1 MNNTQDRRISTMNIS
16 LNQYVLL
23 EEIGRGA
30 HGIVY
35 QGYHK
40 EKPDEIVAVKI
51 IDNTG
56 NIDSLLVEPNL
67 LYQLNENKQNK
78 QNIQNIIELKD
89 YFIHEGKLIL
99 VTEYIDGIT
108 VESYLEE
115 RGKLSTTEVI
125 TFLTQMANALDH
137 AHGKNIIHRDIKLSN
152 ILVTGDKQNRRFV
165 LVDFGISR
173 MAEGI
178 QTIKRVA
185 GTYHYMAP
193 EQLRGRPC
201 EQSDLWALGVC
212 TYNLLTGI
220 KPFEGDTEQDL
231 SKKILLSI
239 PQPPSEVLEEINPD
253 FEYILFHLLEKDLV
267 NRTASANALLDE
279 LKNCSNSTVTK
290 YIPDKNFKSKTSLP
304 TWEKKEKAEIKKH
317 WKRFWIYAVL
327 SSLLCSIQEVML
339 LGGLIVFYL
348 GQAKENSLKTFI
360 GIFLMFVGLIVSFLI
375 PNILDPVIYGV
386 IYPVLA
392 YISGGDIINFSRL
405 IHFFDLVLLLF
416 PMYNLTKIRQLR
428 ESLLLHKTLR
438 EASQDINKII
448 QLLKSFVDRN
458 WGNMNLR
465 QKYIEL
471 LLLNGQVEEAIVEAK
486 LALEVDPYNIGVT
499 LLLAN
504 SYFDV
509 GLYEESKQVCD
520 YYLAISSY
528 SFEFSDLKERCQL
541 NMNKQ
546 S

>member
-1 MNNTQDRRISTMNIS
+1 MNNTQDRRISTMNIP

-56 NIDSLLVEPNL
+56 NIDSLLVEPDL
-67 LYQLNENKQNK
+67 LSRLNHP
-78 QNIQNIIELKD
+78 NIVNLKD

-108 VESYLEE
+108 IQSYLEE

-125 TFLTQMANALDH
+125 TFLTQIADALVH
-137 AHGKNIIHRDIKLSN
+137 AHANNIIHRDIKLSN

-212 TYNLLTGI
+212 TYSLLTGI

-231 SKKILLSI
+231 SKNILLSI

-253 FEYILFHLLEKDLV
+253 FEYILFHLLEKELV
-267 NRTASANALLDE
+267 NRTASANALLYE
-279 LKNCSNSTVTK
+279 LKEWSNSAVTK
-290 YIPDKNFKSKTSLP
+290 YIPDKDFKSKTSLP
-304 TWEKKEKAEIKKH
+304 TWEKKERAELKKK
-317 WKRFWIYAVL
+317 WIRFWIYATL
-327 SSLLCSIQEVML
+327 AGLPNIFHFAMS
-339 LGGLIVFYL
+339 LGGLIIFYV
-348 GQAKENSLKTFI
+348 GQEKENRLKTFA
-360 GIFLMFVGLIVSFLI
+360 GIFIMLASFFVLLVTLRIIL
-375 PNILDPVIYGV
+375 NIFGML
-386 IYPVLA
+386 
-392 YISGGDIINFSRL
+392 GGDETAAE
-405 IHFFDLVLLLF
+405 FFLSIFLGIASWGNVVF
-416 PMYNLTKIRQLR
+416 IYIAVRYLTQIKNLR
-428 ESLLLHKTLR
+428 ESLILHKILR
-438 EASQDINKII
+438 EASQDISRII
-448 QLLKSFVDRN
+448 QLLKSFVDAN

-471 LLLNGQVEEAIVEAK
+471 LIFNGQVEEAIVEAK
-486 LALEVDPYNIGVT
+486 LALEVDPYNFGVT

-504 SYFDV
+504 GYFEV
-509 GLYEESKQVCD
+509 GLYEECKQVCD
-520 YYLAISSY
+520 YYLAISTY

-541 NMNKQ
+541 NMDK
-546 S
+546 

>member
-108 VESYLEE
+108 VQSYLEE

-212 TYNLLTGI
+212 TYTLLTGI

-239 PQPPSEVLEEINPD
+239 PQPPSEVLEEIDPN
-253 FEYILFHLLEKDLV
+253 FEYIIFHLLEKELA

-279 LKNCSNSTVTK
+279 LKNWSNLAVTK
-290 YIPDKNFKSKTSLP
+290 YIPNKDFKSKTSLP

-317 WKRFWIYAVL
+317 WRRFWIYLVAL
-327 SSLLCSIQEVML
+327 YILLGSIFQQIMS

-348 GQAKENSLKTFI
+348 GQAKQNNLKTFI
-360 GIFLMFVGLIVSFLI
+360 GIFLMFVALFVDFPIKGILSSAVDQLYSVLLNTSGVNIRYAVISLQVFNLVLFLI
-375 PNILDPVIYGV
+375 P
-386 IYPVLA
+386 
-392 YISGGDIINFSRL
+392 
-405 IHFFDLVLLLF
+405 IHH
-416 PMYNLTKIRQLR
+416 LTKIRNLR

-438 EASQDINKII
+438 EASQDISKII
-448 QLLKSFVDRN
+448 QLLKSFVDIN
-458 WGNMNLR
+458 SGNMNLR

-471 LLLNGQVEEAIVEAK
+471 LLFNSQVEEAIVEAK
-486 LALEVDPYNIGVT
+486 LALEVDPYNFGVT

-504 SYFDV
+504 SYFEI
-509 GLYEESKQVCD
+509 GLYEECKQVCD
-520 YYLAISSY
+520 YYLAISTY
-528 SFEFSDLKERCQL
+528 SFEFSALKEKCQL
-541 NMNKQ
+541 NMDK
-546 S
+546 

>member
-1 MNNTQDRRISTMNIS
+1 MNNNHNRRISTMNIP

-56 NIDSLLVEPNL
+56 NLDSLLVEPDL
-67 LYQLNENKQNK
+67 LSRLNHP
-78 QNIQNIIELKD
+78 NIIGLKD

-99 VTEYIDGIT
+99 VTEYIYGNT
-108 VESYLEE
+108 LQSYLEE
-115 RGKLSTTEVI
+115 RGKLSTKEVI
-125 TFLTQMANALDH
+125 TFLTQIADALVH
-137 AHGKNIIHRDIKLSN
+137 AHANNIIHRDIKLSN

-173 MAEGI
+173 MTEGI

-212 TYNLLTGI
+212 TYSLLTGI

-253 FEYILFHLLEKDLV
+253 FEYILFHLLEKNLV
-267 NRTASANALLDE
+267 NRTLSANAFLDE
-279 LKNCSNSTVTK
+279 LKKWSNSTITK
-290 YIPDKNFKSKTSLP
+290 YTPGKDFQSKTSLP
-304 TWEKKEKAEIKKH
+304 SWEKKEKAEIKKH
-317 WKRFWIYAVL
+317 WKHFWIYFAL
-327 SSLLCSIQEVML
+327 YSLLYAIVQDVML

-348 GQAKENSLKTFI
+348 GQAKQNNLKTFI
-360 GIFLMFVGLIVSFLI
+360 GIFLMFAGLIVSFITLGTLYLV
-375 PNILDPVIYGV
+375 ILN
-386 IYPVLA
+386 
-392 YISGGDIINFSRL
+392 ISGGNEASADSFFEVFSQVK
-405 IHFFDLVLLLF
+405 FFAWFILLSIAID
-416 PMYNLTKIRQLR
+416 YLTKIINLR

-438 EASQDINKII
+438 EASQDISKII
-448 QLLKSFVDRN
+448 QLLKNFVDRN

-471 LLLNGQVEEAIVEAK
+471 LLFNGQIEEAIVEAK
-486 LALEVDPYNIGVT
+486 LALEVDSYNFGVT

-528 SFEFSDLKERCQL
+528 SFEFSDLKERTQL
-541 NMNKQ
+541 NMEQ
-546 S
+546 